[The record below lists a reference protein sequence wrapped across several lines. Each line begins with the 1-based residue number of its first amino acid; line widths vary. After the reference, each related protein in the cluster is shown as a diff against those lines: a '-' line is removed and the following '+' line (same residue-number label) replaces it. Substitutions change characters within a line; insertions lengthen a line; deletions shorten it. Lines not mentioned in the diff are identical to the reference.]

1 MDSKVVVFV
10 VGMILLC
17 SLSSVNGEEWP
28 SPVVT
33 RESRRTL
40 VLTESGRITA
50 VDVHDGYGGSYHLQ
64 FITLEPVSLFLPVL
78 LHTDMVFYVHT
89 GRGTVTYVNE
99 DKDETDEMDV
109 GHGDVYRLEQSTV
122 FFVRSHPDP
131 TREKLRIHAIFDTAG
146 IDHPLGCAVRAYSNI
161 SDLVQGFDER
171 VLQMGFG
178 ASLES
183 IRGIKWAPS
192 PPSIVPFGQKDA
204 RVQSKWKEGVF
215 EALMGVRGPTGIINK
230 KKTTKSKTFNFFRA
244 KPDVENCNGWS
255 TAVTHKDLKALKG
268 SNLAAFMVNLATGSM
283 MGPHWNPRATEIAT
297 VIQGQGMV
305 QVICPSDPSG
315 KVGDVSKCQ
324 NKKFKVQ
331 EGDVFVVPRFHPMAQ
346 VSYNNDTLVFV
357 GFSSMAGK
365 NHPQFLAG
373 KRSVLRTI
381 DRDVLAASF
390 NAPNASAIGDLLVS
404 QGESVMLACTSCAE
418 EMERKMTEE
427 IERQKQEEERKK
439 EEEEAKKRE
448 EETRRREEEEA
459 KKREEEEAKRRE
471 EEAAKRRE
479 EKEARRREEEE
490 EAAKRREEEEARRR
504 EEEEAKKREEEEAKR
519 REEEEGRKREGEE
532 EARKREEE
540 ETKRRE
546 EEEGRKREGEEEA
559 RKREEEEGR
568 KREGEEEARKREEE
582 ETKRREEEE
591 GRETEGEEEARRE
604 AEEARRREE
613 EEEGRREE
621 EEARRREEEEEGRR
635 PEEEEARRR
644 EEEEAERREQ
654 EEAARRREEEEAAR
668 EEETRRDQEEAA
680 GGGGGRS
687 EKDRGRGRNKE
698 RRRSEETGGT
708 RAGSREKLRG
718 IHCVDGE
725 R

>member
-40 VLTESGRITA
+40 VSTESGRITA

-64 FITLEPVSLFLPVL
+64 FVTLEPGSLFLPVL

-89 GRGTVTYVNE
+89 GRGTVTYVTE

-109 GHGDVYRLEQSTV
+109 GHGDVYRLEQGTV

-204 RVQSKWKEGVF
+204 RVKSKWKEGVF

-255 TAVTHKDLKALKG
+255 TAMTHKDLKALKG

-439 EEEEAKKRE
+439 EEEERKKEEEEAKKRE
-448 EETRRREEEEA
+448 EETRREEEEA

-479 EKEARRREEEE
+479 EEEARRREEEE
-490 EAAKRREEEEARRR
+490 EATKRREEEEARRR

-532 EARKREEE
+532 EARRREEE

-546 EEEGRKREGEEEA
+546 EEEGRK
-559 RKREEEEGR
+559 
-568 KREGEEEARKREEE
+568 
-582 ETKRREEEE
+582 
-591 GRETEGEEEARRE
+591 TEGEEEARRE
-604 AEEARRREE
+604 AEEARRKRRRG
-613 EEEGRREE
+613 EGRRKKPKEE
-621 EEARRREEEEEGRR
+621 SKRRR
-635 PEEEEARRR
+635 PEEGGKRKQRERRKPEESKRRR
-644 EEEEAERREQ
+644 Q
-654 EEAARRREEEEAAR
+654 
-668 EEETRRDQEEAA
+668 
-680 GGGGGRS
+680 GGRRKKREGQRKRKEQG
-687 EKDRGRGRNKE
+687 EKKKRGDGRNKRRLPREDE
-698 RRRSEETGGT
+698 RNSLCGRGT
-708 RAGSREKLRG
+708 MKISMRAGNRVESRGAVLQVDCG
-718 IHCVDGE
+718 IIHGEYRVRCVCSFS
-725 R
+725 

>member
-109 GHGDVYRLEQSTV
+109 GHGDVYRLEQGTV

-192 PPSIVPFGQKDA
+192 PPSIVPFSQKDA

-230 KKTTKSKTFNFFRA
+230 KKKTKSKTFNFFRA

-427 IERQKQEEERKK
+427 IERQKQEDERKKEEEERKK

-479 EKEARRREEEE
+479 EEEARRREEEE

-546 EEEGRKREGEEEA
+546 EEEGRK
-559 RKREEEEGR
+559 
-568 KREGEEEARKREEE
+568 
-582 ETKRREEEE
+582 
-591 GRETEGEEEARRE
+591 TEGEEEARRE
-604 AEEARRREE
+604 AEEARRR
-613 EEEGRREE
+613 EEGRREE

-668 EEETRRDQEEAA
+668 EEETRREQEEAA
-680 GGGGGRS
+680 GGGEEEARRTEEEEEEEEGTRR
-687 EKDRGRGRNKE
+687 EE
-698 RRRSEETGGT
+698 EARRREEQEE
-708 RAGSREKLRG
+708 SP
-718 IHCVDGE
+718 E
-725 R
+725 RS

>member
-1 MDSKVVVFV
+1 
-10 VGMILLC
+10 
-17 SLSSVNGEEWP
+17 
-28 SPVVT
+28 
-33 RESRRTL
+33 
-40 VLTESGRITA
+40 
-50 VDVHDGYGGSYHLQ
+50 
-64 FITLEPVSLFLPVL
+64 
-78 LHTDMVFYVHT
+78 
-89 GRGTVTYVNE
+89 
-99 DKDETDEMDV
+99 MDV
-109 GHGDVYRLEQSTV
+109 GHGDVYRLEQGTV

-192 PPSIVPFGQKDA
+192 PPSIVPFSQKDA

-230 KKTTKSKTFNFFRA
+230 KKKTKSKTFNFFRA

-373 KRSVLRTI
+373 KRSVLRMI

-439 EEEEAKKRE
+439 EEEERKKEEEEAKKRE

-479 EKEARRREEEE
+479 EEEARRREEEE

-504 EEEEAKKREEEEAKR
+504 EEEEAKKRE
-519 REEEEGRKREGEE
+519 GEE
-532 EARKREEE
+532 EARRREEE

-546 EEEGRKREGEEEA
+546 EEEGRKTEGEEEA
-559 RKREEEEGR
+559 RREA
-568 KREGEEEARKREEE
+568 EEARRREEE

-591 GRETEGEEEARRE
+591 GRKTEGEEEARRE

-613 EEEGRREE
+613 EEEGRREERREE

-654 EEAARRREEEEAAR
+654 EEAGGRREEEEAAR
-668 EEETRRDQEEAA
+668 EEETRREQEEAA
-680 GGGGGRS
+680 GGDEEEARRTEEEEGTRR
-687 EKDRGRGRNKE
+687 EE
-698 RRRSEETGGT
+698 EARRREEQEQ
-708 RAGSREKLRG
+708 AP
-718 IHCVDGE
+718 E
-725 R
+725 RS

>member
-1 MDSKVVVFV
+1 MDSKVAVFV

-28 SPVVT
+28 SPLVT

-109 GHGDVYRLEQSTV
+109 GHGDVYRLEQGTV

-204 RVQSKWKEGVF
+204 RVKSKWKEGVF
-215 EALMGVRGPTGIINK
+215 EALMGVRGPTGIVNK
-230 KKTTKSKTFNFFRA
+230 KRKTKSKTFNFFRA

-439 EEEEAKKRE
+439 EEEERKKEEEEAKKRE

-479 EKEARRREEEE
+479 EEEARRREEEE
-490 EAAKRREEEEARRR
+490 ERREEEEARRR

-546 EEEGRKREGEEEA
+546 EEEARREAEEA
-559 RKREEEEGR
+559 RRREEEEGR
-568 KREGEEEARKREEE
+568 K
-582 ETKRREEEE
+582 
-591 GRETEGEEEARRE
+591 TEGEEEARRE

-654 EEAARRREEEEAAR
+654 EEAARRREEEEA
-668 EEETRRDQEEAA
+668 RRRQ
-680 GGGGGRS
+680 GGRRKKREGQRKGKEQG
-687 EKDRGRGRNKE
+687 EKKKRGDGRNKRRLPREVE
-698 RRRSEETGGT
+698 RNSLWWTGNDEDKHE
-708 RAGSREKLRG
+708 SRQ
-718 IHCVDGE
+718 
-725 R
+725 

>member
-50 VDVHDGYGGSYHLQ
+50 VDVHDAYGGSYHLQ

-109 GHGDVYRLEQSTV
+109 GHGDVYRLEQGTV

-459 KKREEEEAKRRE
+459 KKREEEE
-471 EEAAKRRE
+471 EAAKRRE

-490 EAAKRREEEEARRR
+490 EAAKRR

-546 EEEGRKREGEEEA
+546 EEEGRETEGEEEA
-559 RKREEEEGR
+559 RREAEEARRREEEEEGRRSERREEEEGR
-568 KREGEEEARKREEE
+568 K
-582 ETKRREEEE
+582 
-591 GRETEGEEEARRE
+591 TEGEEEARRE

-668 EEETRRDQEEAA
+668 EEETRREQEEAA

>member
-1 MDSKVVVFV
+1 MDSKVVVFA

-17 SLSSVNGEEWP
+17 SLASVDGEEWP

-40 VLTESGRITA
+40 VLTESGMITA

-64 FITLEPVSLFLPVL
+64 FITLEPGSLFLPVL

-109 GHGDVYRLEQSTV
+109 GHGDVYRLEQGTV
-122 FFVRSHPDP
+122 FFARSHPDP
-131 TREKLRIHAIFDTAG
+131 TREQLRIHAIFDTAG
-146 IDHPLGCAVRAYSNI
+146 IDHPLGCAVRAYSNV

-183 IRGIKWAPS
+183 IRGIKWAPT
-192 PPSIVPFGQKDA
+192 PPSIVPFGEKDA
-204 RVQSKWKEGVF
+204 RVESKWKEGVL

-230 KKTTKSKTFNFFRA
+230 KKTKSKTFNFFRA

-305 QVICPSDPSG
+305 QVVCPSDPSG

-324 NKKFKVQ
+324 NRRFKVQ

-373 KRSVLRTI
+373 KRSLLRTI

-418 EMERKMTEE
+418 EMERKMMEE
-427 IERQKQEEERKK
+427 IGRQKQEEERKK
-439 EEEEAKKRE
+439 KEEEEA
-448 EETRRREEEEA
+448 RRREEEEA
-459 KKREEEEAKRRE
+459 KTREEEEAKRER
-471 EEAAKRRE
+471 
-479 EKEARRREEEE
+479 EEE

-504 EEEEAKKREEEEAKR
+504 EEEAR
-519 REEEEGRKREGEE
+519 RREGEE
-532 EARKREEE
+532 EAR
-540 ETKRRE
+540 RRE
-546 EEEGRKREGEEEA
+546 
-559 RKREEEEGR
+559 
-568 KREGEEEARKREEE
+568 
-582 ETKRREEEE
+582 
-591 GRETEGEEEARRE
+591 EEEARRE

-613 EEEGRREE
+613 EEEGSRPERREE
-621 EEARRREEEEEGRR
+621 EEGRGEEEARREAEEARRREEEEEGRR

-644 EEEEAERREQ
+644 EEEEAKRREQ
-654 EEAARRREEEEAAR
+654 EEETRRREEEEAAGG
-668 EEETRRDQEEAA
+668 EEEEA
-680 GGGGGRS
+680 
-687 EKDRGRGRNKE
+687 
-698 RRRSEETGGT
+698 RRSEEDKKGEEEA
-708 RAGSREKLRG
+708 RRRREEQEA
-718 IHCVDGE
+718 GE

>member
-40 VLTESGRITA
+40 VLTDSGRITA

-64 FITLEPVSLFLPVL
+64 FVTLEPGSLFLPVL

-109 GHGDVYRLEQSTV
+109 GHGDVYRLEQGTV

-183 IRGIKWAPS
+183 IRGIKWAPT

-204 RVQSKWKEGVF
+204 RVKSKWKEGVF
-215 EALMGVRGPTGIINK
+215 EALIGVRGPTGIINK
-230 KKTTKSKTFNFFRA
+230 KKTKSKTFNFFRA

-357 GFSSMAGK
+357 GFSSMASK

-373 KRSVLRTI
+373 KRSVLRAI

-479 EKEARRREEEE
+479 EEEARRREEEE

-519 REEEEGRKREGEE
+519 REVEEGRKREGEE

-546 EEEGRKREGEEEA
+546 EEEGRK
-559 RKREEEEGR
+559 
-568 KREGEEEARKREEE
+568 
-582 ETKRREEEE
+582 
-591 GRETEGEEEARRE
+591 TEGEEEARRE

-613 EEEGRREE
+613 EEEGRRSERREE
-621 EEARRREEEEEGRR
+621 EETKRREEEEGRKTEGEEEARREAEEARRREEEEEGRR

-668 EEETRRDQEEAA
+668 EEETRREQEEAA
-680 GGGGGRS
+680 GGEEEEARRTEEEEGTRR
-687 EKDRGRGRNKE
+687 EE
-698 RRRSEETGGT
+698 EARRREEQEE
-708 RAGSREKLRG
+708 AP
-718 IHCVDGE
+718 E
-725 R
+725 RS

>member
-109 GHGDVYRLEQSTV
+109 GHGDVYRLEQGTV

-459 KKREEEEAKRRE
+459 KKREEEE
-471 EEAAKRRE
+471 EAAKRE
-479 EKEARRREEEE
+479 EEEEARRREEEE
-490 EAAKRREEEEARRR
+490 EAAKRREEEKARRR

-519 REEEEGRKREGEE
+519 
-532 EARKREEE
+532 
-540 ETKRRE
+540 
-546 EEEGRKREGEEEA
+546 
-559 RKREEEEGR
+559 REEEEGR

-613 EEEGRREE
+613 EEEGRRSERREE
-621 EEARRREEEEEGRR
+621 EEGRKTEGEEEARREAEEARRREEEEEGRR

-668 EEETRRDQEEAA
+668 EEETRREQEEAA

-718 IHCVDGE
+718 IQCVDGE

>member
-1 MDSKVVVFV
+1 
-10 VGMILLC
+10 MILSC
-17 SLSSVNGEEWP
+17 SLASVNGEEWP

-50 VDVHDGYGGSYHLQ
+50 VDVRDGYGGSYHLQ
-64 FITLEPVSLFLPVL
+64 FITLEPGSLFLPVL

-99 DKDETDEMDV
+99 DKDETDQMDV
-109 GHGDVYRLEQSTV
+109 GHGDVYRLEQGTV
-122 FFVRSHPDP
+122 FFVQSHPDP
-131 TREKLRIHAIFDTAG
+131 TREKLRIHAIFDMSG

-183 IRGIKWAPS
+183 IRRIKWAPT

-204 RVQSKWKEGVF
+204 RVKSKWNEGVL
-215 EALMGVRGPTGIINK
+215 EALVGVRGPTGTINK
-230 KKTTKSKTFNFFRA
+230 KKTKSKTFNFFGA

-315 KVGDVSKCQ
+315 KT
-324 NKKFKVQ
+324 KFKVQ

-346 VSYNNDTLVFV
+346 VSYNNGTLVFV

-365 NHPQFLAG
+365 NHPQFLGG
-373 KRSVLRTI
+373 KWSVLRTI
-381 DRDVLAASF
+381 DRDVLAVSF

-418 EMERKMTEE
+418 EMERKMMEE

-439 EEEEAKKRE
+439 
-448 EETRRREEEEA
+448 
-459 KKREEEEAKRRE
+459 
-471 EEAAKRRE
+471 
-479 EKEARRREEEE
+479 EE

-519 REEEEGRKREGEE
+519 REEEETKRREEE
-532 EARKREEE
+532 EARRREEEEEAAKRREEEEAKRREEEEAKKREEEEAKRREEE

-559 RKREEEEGR
+559 RRGEEEETRREAEEAGRREEEEGR
-568 KREGEEEARKREEE
+568 KREGEEEARRGE
-582 ETKRREEEE
+582 
-591 GRETEGEEEARRE
+591 EEEARRE
-604 AEEARRREE
+604 AEEAGRREEEEGRKTEGEEETRRREE
-613 EEEGRREE
+613 EEEGRKTEE
-621 EEARRREEEEEGRR
+621 EEVRRREV
-635 PEEEEARRR
+635 EEAKRR
-644 EEEEAERREQ
+644 EK
-654 EEAARRREEEEAAR
+654 EEAARRREEEEEEATR
-668 EEETRRDQEEAA
+668 EEETRRGPEKAA
-680 GGGGGRS
+680 GG
-687 EKDRGRGRNKE
+687 EE
-698 RRRSEETGGT
+698 EEARRREEQEAPGRREEEFTVWAGNDEG
-708 RAGSREKLRG
+708 RA
-718 IHCVDGE
+718 
-725 R
+725 